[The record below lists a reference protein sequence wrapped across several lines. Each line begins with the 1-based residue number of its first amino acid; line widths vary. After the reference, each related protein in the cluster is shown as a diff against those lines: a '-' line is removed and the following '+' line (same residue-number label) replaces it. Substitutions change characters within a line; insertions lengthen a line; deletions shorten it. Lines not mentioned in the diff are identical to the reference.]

1 MSLVV
6 NIKVTDGQTVGH
18 FLFAN
23 SFLNRNYA
31 SWIKKCRAE
40 AEAFLAY
47 VRVYMLFAC
56 CMLRVFVLVLVGL
69 GISCFLSCPED
80 VTVIGICTYI
90 AGVGVGN

>member
-40 AEAFLAY
+40 AFPAY
-47 VRVYMLFAC
+47 AC
-56 CMLRVFVLVLVGL
+56 FVLV
-69 GISCFLSCPED
+69 GISCFLSCRAD
-80 VTVIGICTYI
+80 VTVIGIGTYS
-90 AGVGVGN
+90 AAVGVGN